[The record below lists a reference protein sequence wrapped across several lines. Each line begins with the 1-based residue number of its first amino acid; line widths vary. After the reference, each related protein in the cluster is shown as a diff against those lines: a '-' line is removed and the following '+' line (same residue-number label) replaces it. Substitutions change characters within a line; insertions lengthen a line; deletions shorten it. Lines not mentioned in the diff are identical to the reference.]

1 MSLTRTLFDDDH
13 KLFRESAAAF
23 VDREILPQR
32 EQIREQRRIPKE
44 LWRTAGDAGF
54 PGVAAPRGAGR
65 TAGEMGFLGLSIP
78 EAHGGADVDFRYNAV
93 WNEELGRAGMAYASS
108 FSIHTDVVAPYL
120 VRLTSD
126 EQKQRWLPK
135 FCTGEIVTAIG
146 MTEPEAGSDLQG
158 LKTTARRD
166 PAHPADWVING
177 SKTFITNGAHA
188 DLVVVAARTA
198 TDPKGRGI
206 SLFAI
211 EEGMDGFTRGRKLHK
226 VGQHEAD
233 TAELFFED
241 VRVTDDQLI
250 GEVDRGF
257 HHMMEHLAQ
266 ERLGSAIANT
276 AAAAHVLAIT
286 LDYVKARK
294 AFGRP
299 GGTFQNSRFLL
310 ADLQTRVDVTQ
321 AFVDRCVDAHAVG
334 QLSAVEAAKAKW
346 WSAEVQNVVA
356 DACVQLHGGYGYMEE
371 YEVAHV
377 WMDARVTKIWA
388 GSNEIMKEIIG
399 REMGLGALRS

>member
-1 MSLTRTLFDDDH
+1 MSLPRTLFDDDH

-23 VDREILPQR
+23 VDREILPRR
-32 EQIREQRRIPKE
+32 EEMREARRIPKD
-44 LWRTAGDAGF
+44 LWT
-54 PGVAAPRGAGR
+54 
-65 TAGEMGFLGLSIP
+65 TAGEGGFLGVAVP
-78 EAHGGADVDFRYNAV
+78 EEYGGSDVDFRYNTIF
-93 WNEELGRAGMAYASS
+93 NEELSRAGMAFSSS
-108 FSIHTDVVAPYL
+108 FTIHADVCAPYL
-120 VRLTSD
+120 TRLTSED
-126 EQKQRWLPK
+126 QKQRWLPR
-135 FCTGEIVTAIG
+135 FCSGEMVTAIG

-158 LKTTARRD
+158 LKTTAKRD
-166 PAHPADWVING
+166 GDEWVING

-188 DLVVVAARTA
+188 DLVIVAARTA

-206 SLFAI
+206 SLFAV
-211 EEGMDGFTRGRKLHK
+211 EDGMEGFSRGRKLHK

-233 TAELFFED
+233 TAELFFEN

-266 ERLGSAIANT
+266 ERLGSAISNT
-276 AAAAHVLAIT
+276 AHAQHVFAIT
-286 LDYVKARK
+286 LDYIKSRK

-299 GGTFQNSRFLL
+299 VGTFQNSRFLA
-310 ADLQTRVDVTQ
+310 ADLRTRLDVTQ
-321 AFVDRCVDAHAVG
+321 AFVDQCVAAHAQH
-334 QLSAVEAAKAKW
+334 QLSAVDAAKAKW
-346 WSAEVQNVVA
+346 WSAEVQNVVI

-371 YEVAHV
+371 YEVAHA

-399 REMGLGALRS
+399 RDLGLAEVRA

>member
-1 MSLTRTLFDDDH
+1 MSMPRTLFDDDH

-23 VDREILPQR
+23 VDREILPRR
-32 EQIREQRRIPKE
+32 EEIREQRRIPKE
-44 LWRTAGDAGF
+44 LWL
-54 PGVAAPRGAGR
+54 
-65 TAGEMGFLGLSIP
+65 TAGEAGFLGVAVP
-78 EAHGGADVDFRYNAV
+78 EQYGGSDVDFRYNAIF
-93 WNEELGRAGMAYASS
+93 NEELSRAGMAYSSS
-108 FSIHTDVVAPYL
+108 FTIHADVCAPYL
-120 VRLTSD
+120 TRLTTE
-126 EQKQRWLPK
+126 EQKDRWLPR
-135 FCTGEIVTAIG
+135 FCSGEIVTAIG

-158 LKTTARRD
+158 LKTTAKRD
-166 PAHPADWVING
+166 GDEWVING

-188 DLVVVAARTA
+188 ELVIVAARTA

-206 SLFAI
+206 SLFAV
-211 EEGMDGFTRGRKLHK
+211 EEGMEGFSRGRKLHK

-233 TAELFFED
+233 TAELFFEN

-266 ERLGSAIANT
+266 ERLGSAISNT
-276 AAAAHVLAIT
+276 AHAQHAFDVT
-286 LDYVKARK
+286 LDYIKTRK

-299 GGTFQNSRFLL
+299 VGTFQNSRFLA
-310 ADLQTRVDVTQ
+310 ADLRTRLDVTQ
-321 AFVDRCVDAHAVG
+321 AFVDQCVAAHAVH
-334 QLSAVEAAKAKW
+334 QLTAVDAAKAKW
-346 WSAEVQNVVA
+346 WSAQVQNDVI

-371 YEVAHV
+371 YEVAHA

-399 REMGLGALRS
+399 RDLGLGEVRG

>member
-23 VDREILPQR
+23 VDREILPRR
-32 EQIREQRRIPKE
+32 EEIREGRRIPKE
-44 LWRTAGDAGF
+44 LWQTAGDS
-54 PGVAAPRGAGR
+54 
-65 TAGEMGFLGLSIP
+65 GFLGTAVP
-78 EAHGGADVDFRYNAV
+78 EEFGGSDVDFRYNTIF
-93 WNEELGRAGMAYASS
+93 NEELSRAGMAFSSS
-108 FSIHTDVVAPYL
+108 FTIHADVCAPYL
-120 VRLTSD
+120 TRLTTE
-126 EQKQRWLPK
+126 EQKQRWLPR
-135 FCTGEIVTAIG
+135 FCTGEMVTAIG

-158 LKTTARRD
+158 LKTTAKRD
-166 PAHPADWVING
+166 GDEWVING

-188 DLVVVAARTA
+188 DLVIVAARTA

-206 SLFAI
+206 SLFAV
-211 EEGMDGFTRGRKLHK
+211 EEGMEGFSRGRKLHK

-233 TAELFFED
+233 TAELFFEN

-250 GEVDRGF
+250 GELDRGF

-266 ERLGSAIANT
+266 ERLGSAISNT
-276 AAAAHVLAIT
+276 AHAQHAFAIT
-286 LDYVKARK
+286 LDYIKSRK

-299 GGTFQNSRFLL
+299 VGTFQNSRFLA
-310 ADLQTRVDVTQ
+310 ADLQTRLDVTQ
-321 AFVDRCVDAHAVG
+321 AFVDQCVVAHAEHK
-334 QLSAVEAAKAKW
+334 LSAVDAAKAKW
-346 WSAEVQNVVA
+346 WSAEVQNAVI

-371 YEVAHV
+371 YEVAHA

-399 REMGLGALRS
+399 RDLGLGDVRV

>member
-1 MSLTRTLFDDDH
+1 MPLPRTIFDDDH
-13 KLFRESAAAF
+13 KLFRESAAAY
-23 VDREILPQR
+23 VDREILPRR
-32 EQIREQRRIPKE
+32 EEIREARRIPKE
-44 LWRTAGDAGF
+44 LWRTAGEA
-54 PGVAAPRGAGR
+54 
-65 TAGEMGFLGLSIP
+65 GFLGVAVP
-78 EAHGGADVDFRYNAV
+78 EAYGGSDVDFRYNAIF
-93 WNEELGRAGMAYASS
+93 NEELSRAGMAYSSS
-108 FSIHTDVVAPYL
+108 FTIHADVCAPYL
-120 VRLTSD
+120 TRLTTE

-135 FCTGEIVTAIG
+135 FCSGEMVTAIG

-158 LKTTARRD
+158 LKTNAKRD
-166 PAHPADWVING
+166 GDEWVING

-188 DLVVVAARTA
+188 EMVIVAARTA

-211 EEGMDGFTRGRKLHK
+211 EEGMEGFQRGRKLHK

-233 TAELFFED
+233 TAELFFEN

-266 ERLGSAIANT
+266 ERLGSAISNT
-276 AAAAHVLAIT
+276 AHAQHVFAVT
-286 LDYVKARK
+286 LDYIKSRK

-299 GGTFQNSRFLL
+299 IGTFQNSRFLA
-310 ADLQTRVDVTQ
+310 ADLRTRLDVTQ
-321 AFVDRCVDAHAVG
+321 AFVDQCVAAHAVG
-334 QLSAVEAAKAKW
+334 QLSAVDAAKAKW
-346 WSAEVQNVVA
+346 WSAEVQNVVI

-371 YEVAHV
+371 YEVAHA

-399 REMGLGALRS
+399 RDLGLGEVRA

>member
-54 PGVAAPRGAGR
+54 LGVAV
-65 TAGEMGFLGLSIP
+65 P
-78 EAHGGADVDFRYNAV
+78 EEYGGSDVDFRYNTIF
-93 WNEELGRAGMAYASS
+93 NEELSRAGMAFASS
-108 FSIHTDVVAPYL
+108 FTIHADVCAPYL
-120 VRLTSD
+120 TRLTTD
-126 EQKQRWLPK
+126 EQKQRWLPR
-135 FCTGEIVTAIG
+135 FCSGEMVTAIG

-166 PAHPADWVING
+166 PAHPGDWILNG

-188 DLVVVAARTA
+188 GLVIVAARTA

-206 SLFAI
+206 SLFAV
-211 EEGMDGFTRGRKLHK
+211 EEGMPGFTRGRKLDK

-241 VRVTDDQLI
+241 VRVSDEQLI

-257 HHMMEHLAQ
+257 AHMMSHLAQ
-266 ERLGSAIANT
+266 ERLST
-276 AAAAHVLAIT
+276 AVGNLAHAAHVLETT
-286 LDYVKARK
+286 LEYVKDRK
-294 AFGRP
+294 AF
-299 GGTFQNSRFLL
+299 
-310 ADLQTRVDVTQ
+310 
-321 AFVDRCVDAHAVG
+321 
-334 QLSAVEAAKAKW
+334 
-346 WSAEVQNVVA
+346 
-356 DACVQLHGGYGYMEE
+356 
-371 YEVAHV
+371 
-377 WMDARVTKIWA
+377 
-388 GSNEIMKEIIG
+388 
-399 REMGLGALRS
+399 

>member
-1 MSLTRTLFDDDH
+1 MALNRTLYDDDH

-23 VDREILPQR
+23 VDREILPAR
-32 EQIREQRRIPKE
+32 EKIREERRIPKE
-44 LWRTAGDAGF
+44 LWLKAGDAGF
-54 PGVAAPRGAGR
+54 LGVAVA
-65 TAGEMGFLGLSIP
+65 E
-78 EAHGGADVDFRYNAV
+78 EYGGSDVDFRYNAIF
-93 WNEELGRAGMAYASS
+93 NEELSRAGMAFSSS
-108 FSIHTDVVAPYL
+108 FTIHADVCAPYL
-120 VRLTSD
+120 TRLTSE

-135 FCTGEIVTAIG
+135 FCSGEMVTAIG

-158 LKTTARRD
+158 LKTTAKRD
-166 PAHPADWVING
+166 GDDWVING

-188 DLVVVAARTA
+188 DLVIVAARTA

-206 SLFAI
+206 SLFAV
-211 EEGMDGFTRGRKLHK
+211 EEGMEGFSRGRKLHK

-233 TAELFFED
+233 TAELFFEN

-266 ERLGSAIANT
+266 ERLGSAISNT
-276 AAAAHVLAIT
+276 AHAQQAFAVT
-286 LDYVKARK
+286 LEYIKTRK

-299 GGTFQNSRFLL
+299 VGTFQNSRFLA
-310 ADLQTRVDVTQ
+310 ADLQTRLDVTQ
-321 AFVDRCVDAHAVG
+321 SFVDQCVIAHAAHE
-334 QLSAVEAAKAKW
+334 LSAVDAAKAKW
-346 WSAEVQNVVA
+346 WSAEVQNHVI

-371 YEVAHV
+371 YEVAHA

-399 REMGLGALRS
+399 RDLGLGDVRA

>member
-1 MSLTRTLFDDDH
+1 MPRTLFDDDH
-13 KLFRESAAAF
+13 KLFRESAAAY
-23 VDREILPQR
+23 VDREILPRR
-32 EQIREQRRIPKE
+32 EEIREQRRIPKE
-44 LWRTAGDAGF
+44 LWRTAGEA
-54 PGVAAPRGAGR
+54 
-65 TAGEMGFLGLSIP
+65 GFLGVAVP
-78 EAHGGADVDFRYNAV
+78 EQYGGSDVDFRYNAIF
-93 WNEELGRAGMAYASS
+93 NEELSRAGMAYSSS
-108 FSIHTDVVAPYL
+108 FTIHADVCAPYL
-120 VRLTSD
+120 TRLTTE

-135 FCTGEIVTAIG
+135 FCTGEMITAIG

-158 LKTTARRD
+158 LKTTAKRD
-166 PAHPADWVING
+166 GDEWVING

-188 DLVVVAARTA
+188 EMVIVAARTA

-206 SLFAI
+206 SLFAV
-211 EEGMDGFTRGRKLHK
+211 EEGMEGFSRGRKLHK

-233 TAELFFED
+233 TAELFFEN

-266 ERLGSAIANT
+266 ERLGSAISNT
-276 AAAAHVLAIT
+276 AHAQHVFDVT
-286 LDYVKARK
+286 LDYIKSRK

-299 GGTFQNSRFLL
+299 VGTFQNSRFLA
-310 ADLQTRVDVTQ
+310 ADLRTRLDVTQ
-321 AFVDRCVDAHAVG
+321 AFVDQCVVAHSAHA
-334 QLSAVEAAKAKW
+334 LSAVDAAKAKW
-346 WSAEVQNVVA
+346 WSAQVQNDVI

-371 YEVAHV
+371 YEVAHA

-399 REMGLGALRS
+399 RDLGLGEVRA

>member
-1 MSLTRTLFDDDH
+1 MALPRTLYDDDH
-13 KLFRESAAAF
+13 RLFRESAAAF
-23 VDREILPQR
+23 VDREILPRR
-32 EQIREQRRIPKE
+32 EEIRENRRIPAE
-44 LWRTAGDAGF
+44 VWQ
-54 PGVAAPRGAGR
+54 
-65 TAGEMGFLGLSIP
+65 TAGEMGFLGLAIP
-78 EAHGGADVDFRYNAV
+78 EEYGGSDVDFRYNAV
-93 WNEELGRAGMAYASS
+93 WNEELARAGVAYGSS
-108 FSIHTDVVAPYL
+108 FSIHTDVCAPYL
-120 VRLTSD
+120 VRLTTE

-135 FCTGEIVTAIG
+135 FCSGEMVTAIG

-158 LKTTARRD
+158 LKTTAKRD
-166 PAHPADWVING
+166 GDEWVING

-188 DLVVVAARTA
+188 GLVIVAARTG
-198 TDPKGRGI
+198 TDPRGRGI
-206 SLFAI
+206 SLFAV
-211 EEGMDGFTRGRKLHK
+211 EEGTDGFQRGRKLHK

-266 ERLGSAIANT
+266 ERLGSAILNT
-276 AAAAHVLAIT
+276 AHAAHILGIT
-286 LDYVKARK
+286 LTYIKERR

-299 GGTFQNSRFLL
+299 VGTFQHNRFL
-310 ADLQTRVDVTQ
+310 AAEMQTKVDVTQ
-321 AFVDRCVDAHAVG
+321 AFVDRCVDAHSRHE
-334 QLSAVEAAKAKW
+334 LSAVDAAKAKW
-346 WSAEVQNVVA
+346 WSAEVENSVI

-371 YEVAHV
+371 YEVAHA

-399 REMGLGALRS
+399 RDLGLGEVRA

>member
-1 MSLTRTLFDDDH
+1 MPLPRTVYDDDH
-13 KLFRESAAAF
+13 RLFRESAAAF
-23 VDREILPQR
+23 VDRDVLPR
-32 EQIREQRRIPKE
+32 RDEIREARRIPKE
-44 LWRTAGDAGF
+44 LWLK
-54 PGVAAPRGAGR
+54 
-65 TAGEMGFLGLSIP
+65 AGEMGFLGLAIP
-78 EAHGGADVDFRYNAV
+78 EEHGGSDVDFRYNAV
-93 WNEELGRAGMAYASS
+93 WNEELARAGMAYASS

-120 VRLTSD
+120 VRLTDD
-126 EQKQRWLPK
+126 EQKARWLPP
-135 FCTGEIVTAIG
+135 FCSGEMVTAIG

-166 PAHPADWVING
+166 GDTWVING

-188 DLVVVAARTA
+188 DMVVVAARTA

-206 SLFAI
+206 SLFAV
-211 EEGMDGFTRGRKLHK
+211 EEGMEGFTRGRKLHK

-241 VRVTDDQLI
+241 VRVGDEQLI

-276 AAAAHVLAIT
+276 AAAAHVLALT
-286 LDYVKARK
+286 LDYVKERR

-299 GGTFQNSRFLL
+299 VGTFQNSRFLL

-321 AFVDRCVDAHAVG
+321 AFIDRCVEAHAVG
-334 QLSAVEAAKAKW
+334 QLSAVDAAKAKW
-346 WSAEVQNVVA
+346 WSAEVQNAVA
-356 DACVQLHGGYGYMEE
+356 DHCVQLHGGYGYMEE

-399 REMGLGALRS
+399 RDLGLGEVRA

>member
-1 MSLTRTLFDDDH
+1 MPLPRTIFDDDH
-13 KLFRESAAAF
+13 KLFRESAAAY
-23 VDREILPQR
+23 VDREILPRR
-32 EQIREQRRIPKE
+32 EEIREARRIPKD
-44 LWRTAGDAGF
+44 LWRTAGEA
-54 PGVAAPRGAGR
+54 
-65 TAGEMGFLGLSIP
+65 GFLGVAVP
-78 EAHGGADVDFRYNAV
+78 EAYGGSDVDFRYNAIF
-93 WNEELGRAGMAYASS
+93 NEELSRAGMAYSSS
-108 FSIHTDVVAPYL
+108 FTIHADVCAPYL
-120 VRLTSD
+120 TRLTTE

-135 FCTGEIVTAIG
+135 FCSGEMITAIG

-158 LKTTARRD
+158 LKTNAKREGD
-166 PAHPADWVING
+166 EWVING

-188 DLVVVAARTA
+188 EMVIVAARTA

-211 EEGMDGFTRGRKLHK
+211 EEGMEGFQRGRKLHK

-233 TAELFFED
+233 TAELFFEN

-266 ERLGSAIANT
+266 ERLGSAISNT
-276 AAAAHVLAIT
+276 AHAQHVFTVT
-286 LDYVKARK
+286 LDYIKSRK

-299 GGTFQNSRFLL
+299 IGTFQNSRFLA
-310 ADLQTRVDVTQ
+310 ADLRTRLDVTQ
-321 AFVDRCVDAHAVG
+321 AFVDQCVAAHAVG
-334 QLSAVEAAKAKW
+334 QLSAVDAAKAKW
-346 WSAEVQNVVA
+346 WSAEVQNVVI

-371 YEVAHV
+371 YEVAHA

-399 REMGLGALRS
+399 RDLGLGEVRA

>member
-1 MSLTRTLFDDDH
+1 MSLPRTLFDDDH

-32 EQIREQRRIPKE
+32 EEIREARRIPKE
-44 LWRTAGDAGF
+44 LWTS
-54 PGVAAPRGAGR
+54 
-65 TAGEMGFLGLSIP
+65 AGESGFLGVAVP
-78 EAHGGADVDFRYNAV
+78 EEYGGSDVDFRYNTIF
-93 WNEELGRAGMAYASS
+93 NEELSRAGMAFSSS
-108 FSIHTDVVAPYL
+108 FTIHADVCAPYL
-120 VRLTSD
+120 TRLTSE

-135 FCTGEIVTAIG
+135 FCSGEIVTAIG

-158 LKTTARRD
+158 LKTTAKRD
-166 PAHPADWVING
+166 AGEWVING

-188 DLVVVAARTA
+188 DLVIVAARTA

-206 SLFAI
+206 SLFAV
-211 EEGMDGFTRGRKLHK
+211 EEGMEGFSRGRKLHK

-233 TAELFFED
+233 TAELFFEN

-266 ERLGSAIANT
+266 ERLGSAISNT
-276 AAAAHVLAIT
+276 AHAQHAFALT
-286 LDYVKARK
+286 LDYIKSRK

-299 GGTFQNSRFLL
+299 VGTFQNSRFLA
-310 ADLQTRVDVTQ
+310 ADLQTRLDVTQ
-321 AFVDRCVDAHAVG
+321 AFVDQCVAAHAQH
-334 QLSAVEAAKAKW
+334 QLSAVDAAKAKW
-346 WSAEVQNVVA
+346 WSAEVQNTVI

-371 YEVAHV
+371 YEVAHA

-399 REMGLGALRS
+399 RDLGLGEVRA

>member
-1 MSLTRTLFDDDH
+1 MALPRTLFDDDH

-23 VDREILPQR
+23 VDREILPRR
-32 EQIREQRRIPKE
+32 EEIRADRRIPKQ
-44 LWRTAGDAGF
+44 LWL
-54 PGVAAPRGAGR
+54 
-65 TAGEMGFLGLSIP
+65 TAGEAGFLGVAVP
-78 EAHGGADVDFRYNAV
+78 EQYGGSDVDFRYNAIF
-93 WNEELGRAGMAYASS
+93 NEELSRAGMAYSSS
-108 FSIHTDVVAPYL
+108 FTIHADVCAPYL
-120 VRLTSD
+120 TRLTTE
-126 EQKQRWLPK
+126 EQKQRWLPR
-135 FCTGEIVTAIG
+135 FCTGEMVTAIG

-158 LKTTARRD
+158 LKTNAKRD
-166 PAHPADWVING
+166 GDEWVING

-188 DLVVVAARTA
+188 EMVIVAARTA

-211 EEGMDGFTRGRKLHK
+211 EEGMEGFQRGRKLHK

-233 TAELFFED
+233 TAELFFEN

-266 ERLGSAIANT
+266 ERLGSAISNT
-276 AAAAHVLAIT
+276 AHAQHVFDVT
-286 LDYVKARK
+286 LDYIKSRK

-299 GGTFQNSRFLL
+299 VGTFQNSRFLA
-310 ADLQTRVDVTQ
+310 ADLRTRLDVTQ
-321 AFVDRCVDAHAVG
+321 AFVDQCVVAHSAH
-334 QLSAVEAAKAKW
+334 QLSAVDAAKAKW
-346 WSAEVQNVVA
+346 WSAEVQNVVI

-371 YEVAHV
+371 YEVAHA

-399 REMGLGALRS
+399 RDLGLGEVRA

>member
-1 MSLTRTLFDDDH
+1 MSLPRTLFDDDH

-23 VDREILPQR
+23 VDREILPR
-32 EQIREQRRIPKE
+32 AEEIREARRIPAE
-44 LWRTAGDAGF
+44 IWM
-54 PGVAAPRGAGR
+54 
-65 TAGEMGFLGLSIP
+65 TAGEAGFLGVAVP
-78 EAHGGADVDFRYNAV
+78 EAYGGSDVDFRYNAIF
-93 WNEELGRAGMAYASS
+93 NEELSRAGMAYSSS
-108 FSIHTDVVAPYL
+108 FTIHSDVCAPYL
-120 VRLTSD
+120 TRLTTE

-135 FCTGEIVTAIG
+135 FCSGEMITAIG
-146 MTEPEAGSDLQG
+146 MTEPEAGSDLQA
-158 LKTTARRD
+158 LKTTAKRD
-166 PAHPADWVING
+166 PAHPDEWIING

-188 DLVVVAARTA
+188 GLVIVAARTA

-206 SLFAI
+206 SLFAV
-211 EEGMDGFTRGRKLHK
+211 EEGMEGFQRGRKLHK

-233 TAELFFED
+233 TAELFFEN

-266 ERLGSAIANT
+266 ERLGSSISNT
-276 AAAAHVLAIT
+276 AHAQHIFAVT
-286 LDYVKARK
+286 LEYIKTRK

-299 GGTFQNSRFLL
+299 VGTFQNSRFLA
-310 ADLQTRVDVTQ
+310 ADLQTRLDVTQ
-321 AFVDRCVDAHAVG
+321 AFVDQCVVAHAAH
-334 QLSAVEAAKAKW
+334 QLSAVDAAKAKW
-346 WSAEVQNVVA
+346 WSAEVQNLVI

-371 YEVAHV
+371 YEVAHA

-399 REMGLGALRS
+399 RDMGLGEVRG

>member
-1 MSLTRTLFDDDH
+1 MPLPRTIFDDDH
-13 KLFRESAAAF
+13 KLFRESAAAY
-23 VDREILPQR
+23 VDREILPRR
-32 EQIREQRRIPKE
+32 EEIREARRIPKE
-44 LWRTAGDAGF
+44 LWT
-54 PGVAAPRGAGR
+54 
-65 TAGEMGFLGLSIP
+65 TAGEAGFLGVAVP
-78 EAHGGADVDFRYNAV
+78 EAYGGSDVDFRYNAIF
-93 WNEELGRAGMAYASS
+93 NEELSRAGMAYSSS
-108 FSIHTDVVAPYL
+108 FTIHADVCAPYL
-120 VRLTSD
+120 TRLTT
-126 EQKQRWLPK
+126 EGQKRRWLPK
-135 FCTGEIVTAIG
+135 FCSGEMITAIG

-158 LKTTARRD
+158 LKTNAKREGD
-166 PAHPADWVING
+166 EWVING

-188 DLVVVAARTA
+188 EMVIVAARTA

-211 EEGMDGFTRGRKLHK
+211 EEGMEGFSRGRKLHK

-233 TAELFFED
+233 TAELFFEN

-266 ERLGSAIANT
+266 ERLGSAISNT
-276 AAAAHVLAIT
+276 AHAQHVFTVT
-286 LDYVKARK
+286 LDYIKSRK

-299 GGTFQNSRFLL
+299 IGTFQNSRFLA
-310 ADLQTRVDVTQ
+310 ADLRTRLDVTQ
-321 AFVDRCVDAHAVG
+321 AFVDQCVAAHAVG
-334 QLSAVEAAKAKW
+334 GLSAVDAAKAKW
-346 WSAEVQNVVA
+346 WSAEVQNVVV

-371 YEVAHV
+371 YEVAHA

-399 REMGLGALRS
+399 RDLGLGEVRA

>member
-23 VDREILPQR
+23 VDRGILPQR

-44 LWRTAGDAGF
+44 LWRTAGEG
-54 PGVAAPRGAGR
+54 
-65 TAGEMGFLGLSIP
+65 GFLGVAVP
-78 EAHGGADVDFRYNAV
+78 EQYGGSDVDFRYNTIF
-93 WNEELGRAGMAYASS
+93 NEELSRAGMAFSSS
-108 FSIHTDVVAPYL
+108 FTIHADVCAPYL
-120 VRLTSD
+120 TRLTSE
-126 EQKQRWLPK
+126 EQKRRWLPR
-135 FCTGEIVTAIG
+135 FCSGEIVTAIG

-158 LKTTARRD
+158 LKTTAKRD
-166 PAHPADWVING
+166 AGEWVING

-188 DLVVVAARTA
+188 DLVIVAARTA

-206 SLFAI
+206 SLFAV
-211 EEGMDGFTRGRKLHK
+211 EEGMEGFSRGRKLHK

-299 GGTFQNSRFLL
+299 VGTFQNSRFLL

-399 REMGLGALRS
+399 RDMGLGDVRS

>member
-1 MSLTRTLFDDDH
+1 MSLPRTLFDDDH
-13 KLFRESAAAF
+13 RLFRESAAAF
-23 VDREILPQR
+23 VDREILPR
-32 EQIREQRRIPKE
+32 AEEIREARRIPAE
-44 LWRTAGDAGF
+44 LW
-54 PGVAAPRGAGR
+54 R
-65 TAGEMGFLGLSIP
+65 TAGEMGFLGVAIP
-78 EAHGGADVDFRYNAV
+78 EQYGGSDVDFRYNAIF
-93 WNEELGRAGMAYASS
+93 NEELSRAGMAYSSS
-108 FSIHTDVVAPYL
+108 FTIHADVCAPYL
-120 VRLTSD
+120 TRLTTD
-126 EQKQRWLPK
+126 EQKARWLPK
-135 FCTGEIVTAIG
+135 FCSGEMITAIG

-166 PAHPADWVING
+166 PAHPDDWVING

-188 DLVVVAARTA
+188 GMVIVAARTA

-206 SLFAI
+206 SLFAV

-233 TAELFFED
+233 TAELFFEN
-241 VRVTDDQLI
+241 VRVTDDALI

-266 ERLGSAIANT
+266 ERLGSSISNLAH
-276 AAAAHVLAIT
+276 AAHILGVT
-286 LDYVKARK
+286 LEYIKSRK

-299 GGTFQNSRFLL
+299 VGTFQNSRFLV
-310 ADLQTRVDVTQ
+310 ADLQTRIDVTQ
-321 AFVDRCVDAHAVG
+321 AFVDRCIEAHVAH
-334 QLSAVEAAKAKW
+334 QLSAVDAAKAKW
-346 WSAEVQNVVA
+346 WSADVQNTVI

-371 YEVAHV
+371 YEVAHA

-399 REMGLGALRS
+399 RDLGLGEVRA

>member
-1 MSLTRTLFDDDH
+1 MSMPRTLFDDDH

-23 VDREILPQR
+23 VDREILPRR
-32 EQIREQRRIPKE
+32 EEIREQRRIPKE
-44 LWRTAGDAGF
+44 LWRTAGEA
-54 PGVAAPRGAGR
+54 
-65 TAGEMGFLGLSIP
+65 GFLGVAVP
-78 EAHGGADVDFRYNAV
+78 EQYGGSDVDFRYNAIF
-93 WNEELGRAGMAYASS
+93 NEELSRAGMAYSSS
-108 FSIHTDVVAPYL
+108 FTIHADVCAPYL
-120 VRLTSD
+120 TRLTTE
-126 EQKQRWLPK
+126 EQKQRWLPR
-135 FCTGEIVTAIG
+135 FCTGEMVTAIG

-158 LKTTARRD
+158 LKTTAKRD
-166 PAHPADWVING
+166 GAEWVING

-188 DLVVVAARTA
+188 DLVIVAARTA

-206 SLFAI
+206 SLFAV
-211 EEGMDGFTRGRKLHK
+211 EEGMEGFSRGRKLHK

-233 TAELFFED
+233 TAELFFEN

-266 ERLGSAIANT
+266 ERLGSAISNT
-276 AAAAHVLAIT
+276 AHAQHAFAVT
-286 LDYVKARK
+286 LDYIKTRK

-299 GGTFQNSRFLL
+299 VGTFQNSRFLA
-310 ADLQTRVDVTQ
+310 ADLQTRLDVTQ
-321 AFVDRCVDAHAVG
+321 AFVDQCVAAHARHE
-334 QLSAVEAAKAKW
+334 LTAVDAAKAKW
-346 WSAEVQNVVA
+346 WSAQVQNDVI

-371 YEVAHV
+371 YEVAHA

-399 REMGLGALRS
+399 RDLGLGEVRA

>member
-1 MSLTRTLFDDDH
+1 MALNRTLYDDDH

-23 VDREILPQR
+23 VDREILPAR
-32 EQIREQRRIPKE
+32 ESIREERRIPKE
-44 LWRTAGDAGF
+44 LWLKAGDS
-54 PGVAAPRGAGR
+54 
-65 TAGEMGFLGLSIP
+65 GFLGVAVA
-78 EAHGGADVDFRYNAV
+78 EEYGGSDVDFRYNAIF
-93 WNEELGRAGMAYASS
+93 NEELSRAGMAFSSS
-108 FSIHTDVVAPYL
+108 FTIHADVCAPYL
-120 VRLTSD
+120 TRLTSE

-135 FCTGEIVTAIG
+135 FCSGEMVTAIG

-158 LKTTARRD
+158 LKTTAKRD
-166 PAHPADWVING
+166 GSDWVING

-188 DLVVVAARTA
+188 DLVIVAARTA

-211 EEGMDGFTRGRKLHK
+211 EEGMEGFSRGRKLHK

-233 TAELFFED
+233 TAELFFEN

-266 ERLGSAIANT
+266 ERLGSAISNT
-276 AAAAHVLAIT
+276 AHAQQAFAVT
-286 LDYVKARK
+286 LEYIKSRK

-299 GGTFQNSRFLL
+299 IGTFQNSRFLA
-310 ADLQTRVDVTQ
+310 ADLQTRLDVTQ
-321 AFVDRCVDAHAVG
+321 SFVDQCVIAHAAHE
-334 QLSAVEAAKAKW
+334 LSAVDAAKAKW
-346 WSAEVQNVVA
+346 WSAEVQNLVI

-371 YEVAHV
+371 YEVAHA

-399 REMGLGALRS
+399 RDLGLGEVRA

>member
-1 MSLTRTLFDDDH
+1 MALNRTLFDEDH

-23 VDREILPQR
+23 VDREILPAR
-32 EQIREQRRIPKE
+32 ESMREERRIPKE
-44 LWRTAGDAGF
+44 LWRKAGDS
-54 PGVAAPRGAGR
+54 
-65 TAGEMGFLGLSIP
+65 GFLGVAVP
-78 EAHGGADVDFRYNAV
+78 EEYGGSDVDFRYNAIF
-93 WNEELGRAGMAYASS
+93 NEELSRAGMAFSSS
-108 FSIHTDVVAPYL
+108 FTIHADVCAPYL
-120 VRLTSD
+120 TRLTSED
-126 EQKQRWLPK
+126 QKQRWLPK
-135 FCTGEIVTAIG
+135 FCSGEMVTAIG

-158 LKTTARRD
+158 LKTNAKRD
-166 PAHPADWVING
+166 GSDWVING

-188 DLVVVAARTA
+188 EMVIVAARTA

-211 EEGMDGFTRGRKLHK
+211 EEGMEGFTRGRKLHK

-233 TAELFFED
+233 TAELFFEN

-266 ERLGSAIANT
+266 ERLGSAISNT
-276 AAAAHVLAIT
+276 AHAQQAFAVT
-286 LDYVKARK
+286 LEYIKTRK

-299 GGTFQNSRFLL
+299 IGTFQNSRFLA
-310 ADLQTRVDVTQ
+310 ADLQTRLDVTQ
-321 AFVDRCVDAHAVG
+321 AFVDQCVVAHAAH
-334 QLSAVEAAKAKW
+334 QLSAVDAAKAKW
-346 WSAEVQNVVA
+346 WSAEVQNLVI

-371 YEVAHV
+371 YEVAHA

-399 REMGLGALRS
+399 RDLGLGEVRA

>member
-1 MSLTRTLFDDDH
+1 MNRTLYDDDH

-23 VDREILPQR
+23 VDREILPAR
-32 EQIREQRRIPKE
+32 ESIREERRIPKE
-44 LWRTAGDAGF
+44 LWLKAGDS
-54 PGVAAPRGAGR
+54 
-65 TAGEMGFLGLSIP
+65 GFLGVAVA
-78 EAHGGADVDFRYNAV
+78 EEYGGSDVDFRYNAIF
-93 WNEELGRAGMAYASS
+93 NEELSRAGMAFSSS
-108 FSIHTDVVAPYL
+108 FTIHADVCAPYL
-120 VRLTSD
+120 TRLTSE

-135 FCTGEIVTAIG
+135 FCSGEMVTAIG

-158 LKTTARRD
+158 LKTTAKRD
-166 PAHPADWVING
+166 GSDWVING

-188 DLVVVAARTA
+188 DLVIVAARTA

-211 EEGMDGFTRGRKLHK
+211 EEGMEGFSRGRKLHK

-233 TAELFFED
+233 TAELFFEN

-266 ERLGSAIANT
+266 ERLGSAISNT
-276 AAAAHVLAIT
+276 AHAQQAFAVT
-286 LDYVKARK
+286 LEYIKSRK

-299 GGTFQNSRFLL
+299 IGTFQNSRFLA
-310 ADLQTRVDVTQ
+310 ADLQTRLDVTQ
-321 AFVDRCVDAHAVG
+321 SFVDQCVIAHAAHE
-334 QLSAVEAAKAKW
+334 LSAVDAAKAKW
-346 WSAEVQNVVA
+346 WSAEVQNLVI

-371 YEVAHV
+371 YEVAHA

-399 REMGLGALRS
+399 RDLGLGEVRA

>member
-1 MSLTRTLFDDDH
+1 MSLPRTLFDDDH

-23 VDREILPQR
+23 VDREILPRR
-32 EQIREQRRIPKE
+32 EEIREDRRIPKQ
-44 LWRTAGDAGF
+44 LWL
-54 PGVAAPRGAGR
+54 
-65 TAGEMGFLGLSIP
+65 TAGEAGFLGVAVP
-78 EAHGGADVDFRYNAV
+78 EQYGGSDVDFRYNAIF
-93 WNEELGRAGMAYASS
+93 NEELSRAGMAYSSS
-108 FSIHTDVVAPYL
+108 FTIHADVCAPYL
-120 VRLTSD
+120 TRLTTE
-126 EQKQRWLPK
+126 EQKQRWLPR
-135 FCTGEIVTAIG
+135 FCTGEMITAIG

-158 LKTTARRD
+158 LKTNAKRD
-166 PAHPADWVING
+166 GDEWVING

-188 DLVVVAARTA
+188 EMVIVAARTA

-211 EEGMDGFTRGRKLHK
+211 EEGMEGFQRGRKLHK
-226 VGQHEAD
+226 IGQHEAD
-233 TAELFFED
+233 TAELFFEN

-266 ERLGSAIANT
+266 ERLGSAISNT
-276 AAAAHVLAIT
+276 AHAQHVFDVT
-286 LDYVKARK
+286 LDYIKSRK

-299 GGTFQNSRFLL
+299 VGTFQNSRFLA
-310 ADLQTRVDVTQ
+310 ADLRTRLDVTQ
-321 AFVDRCVDAHAVG
+321 AFVDQCVVAHSAH
-334 QLSAVEAAKAKW
+334 QLSAVDAAKAKW
-346 WSAEVQNVVA
+346 WSAEVQNVVI

-371 YEVAHV
+371 YEVAHA

-399 REMGLGALRS
+399 RDLGLGDVRP

>member
-1 MSLTRTLFDDDH
+1 MPRTLFDDDH

-23 VDREILPQR
+23 VDREILPRR
-32 EQIREQRRIPKE
+32 EAIREERRIPKE
-44 LWRTAGDAGF
+44 LWRTAGEA
-54 PGVAAPRGAGR
+54 
-65 TAGEMGFLGLSIP
+65 GFLGVAVP
-78 EAHGGADVDFRYNAV
+78 EQYGGSDVDFRYNAIF
-93 WNEELGRAGMAYASS
+93 NEELSRAGMAYSSS
-108 FSIHTDVVAPYL
+108 FTIHADVCAPYL
-120 VRLTSD
+120 TRLTTE

-135 FCTGEIVTAIG
+135 FCTGEMITAIG

-158 LKTTARRD
+158 LKTNAKRD
-166 PAHPADWVING
+166 GGDWVING

-188 DLVVVAARTA
+188 EMVIVAARTA

-206 SLFAI
+206 SLFAV
-211 EEGMDGFTRGRKLHK
+211 EEGMEGFTRGRKLHK

-233 TAELFFED
+233 TAELFFEN
-241 VRVTDDQLI
+241 VVVTDDQLI

-266 ERLGSAIANT
+266 ERLGSAISNT
-276 AAAAHVLAIT
+276 AHAQHVFAVT
-286 LDYVKARK
+286 LDYIKSRK

-299 GGTFQNSRFLL
+299 IGTFQNSRFLA
-310 ADLQTRVDVTQ
+310 ADLQTRLDVTQ
-321 AFVDRCVDAHAVG
+321 AFIDQCVVAHAAHA
-334 QLSAVEAAKAKW
+334 LSAVDAAKAKW
-346 WSAEVQNVVA
+346 WSAQVQNDVI

-371 YEVAHV
+371 YEVAHA

-399 REMGLGALRS
+399 RDLGLGEVRA

>member
-1 MSLTRTLFDDDH
+1 MSLPRTLFDDDH

-23 VDREILPQR
+23 VDREILPRR
-32 EQIREQRRIPKE
+32 EAIREDRRIPKD
-44 LWRTAGDAGF
+44 LWRTAGEA
-54 PGVAAPRGAGR
+54 
-65 TAGEMGFLGLSIP
+65 GFLGVAVP
-78 EAHGGADVDFRYNAV
+78 EQYGGSDVDFRYNAIF
-93 WNEELGRAGMAYASS
+93 NEELSRAGMAYSSS
-108 FSIHTDVVAPYL
+108 FTIHADVCAPYL
-120 VRLTSD
+120 TRLTTE
-126 EQKQRWLPK
+126 EQKQRWLPR
-135 FCTGEIVTAIG
+135 FCTGEMVTAIG

-158 LKTTARRD
+158 LKTNAKRD
-166 PAHPADWVING
+166 GDEWVING

-188 DLVVVAARTA
+188 EMVIVAARTA

-206 SLFAI
+206 SLFAV
-211 EEGMDGFTRGRKLHK
+211 EEGMEGFSRGRKLHK

-233 TAELFFED
+233 TAELFFEN

-266 ERLGSAIANT
+266 ERLGSAISNT
-276 AAAAHVLAIT
+276 AHAQHVFDVT
-286 LDYVKARK
+286 LEYIKSRK

-299 GGTFQNSRFLL
+299 VGTFQNSRFLA
-310 ADLQTRVDVTQ
+310 ADLRTRLDVTQ
-321 AFVDRCVDAHAVG
+321 AFVDQCVVAHAAH
-334 QLSAVEAAKAKW
+334 QLSAVDAAKAKW
-346 WSAEVQNVVA
+346 WSAEVQNVVI

-371 YEVAHV
+371 YEVAHA

-399 REMGLGALRS
+399 RDLGLGEVRA

>member
-1 MSLTRTLFDDDH
+1 MSLPRTLFDDDH

-23 VDREILPQR
+23 VDREILPRR
-32 EQIREQRRIPKE
+32 EEIREQRRIPKE
-44 LWRTAGDAGF
+44 LWRTAGEA
-54 PGVAAPRGAGR
+54 
-65 TAGEMGFLGLSIP
+65 GFLGVAIP
-78 EAHGGADVDFRYNAV
+78 EQYGGSDVDFRYNAIF
-93 WNEELGRAGMAYASS
+93 NEELSRAGMAYSSS
-108 FSIHTDVVAPYL
+108 FTIHADVCAPYL
-120 VRLTSD
+120 TRLTTE

-158 LKTTARRD
+158 LKTNAKRD
-166 PAHPADWVING
+166 GDEWVING

-188 DLVVVAARTA
+188 ELVIVAARTA

-206 SLFAI
+206 SLFAV
-211 EEGMDGFTRGRKLHK
+211 EEGMEGFSRGRKLHK

-233 TAELFFED
+233 TAELFFEN

-266 ERLGSAIANT
+266 ERLGSAISNT
-276 AAAAHVLAIT
+276 AHAQAAFAVT
-286 LDYVKARK
+286 LEYIKTRK

-299 GGTFQNSRFLL
+299 VGTFQNSRFLA
-310 ADLQTRVDVTQ
+310 ADLQTRLDVTQ
-321 AFVDRCVDAHAVG
+321 AFVDQCVAAHAQH
-334 QLSAVEAAKAKW
+334 QLTAVDAAKAKW
-346 WSAEVQNVVA
+346 WSAEVQNQVI

-371 YEVAHV
+371 YEVAHA

-399 REMGLGALRS
+399 RDLGLGEVRA

>member
-1 MSLTRTLFDDDH
+1 MSLPRTLFDDDH

-23 VDREILPQR
+23 VDREILPRR
-32 EQIREQRRIPKE
+32 EEIREARRIPKQ
-44 LWRTAGDAGF
+44 LWL
-54 PGVAAPRGAGR
+54 
-65 TAGEMGFLGLSIP
+65 TAGEAGFLGVAVP
-78 EAHGGADVDFRYNAV
+78 EQYGGSDVDFRYNAIF
-93 WNEELGRAGMAYASS
+93 NEELSRAGMAYSSS
-108 FSIHTDVVAPYL
+108 FTIHADVCAPYL
-120 VRLTSD
+120 TRLTTE
-126 EQKQRWLPK
+126 EQKQRWLPR
-135 FCTGEIVTAIG
+135 FCTGELVTAIG

-158 LKTTARRD
+158 LKTNAKRD
-166 PAHPADWVING
+166 GDEWVING

-188 DLVVVAARTA
+188 DLVIVAARTA

-206 SLFAI
+206 SLFAV
-211 EEGMDGFTRGRKLHK
+211 EEGMEGFSRGRKLHK

-233 TAELFFED
+233 TAELFFEN

-266 ERLGSAIANT
+266 ERLGSAISNT
-276 AAAAHVLAIT
+276 AHAQHVFDVT
-286 LDYVKARK
+286 LDYIKSRK

-299 GGTFQNSRFLL
+299 VGTFQNSRFLA
-310 ADLQTRVDVTQ
+310 ADLRTRLDVTQ
-321 AFVDRCVDAHAVG
+321 AFVDQCVVAHAAH
-334 QLSAVEAAKAKW
+334 QLSAVDAAKAKW
-346 WSAEVQNVVA
+346 WSAEVQNVVV

-371 YEVAHV
+371 YEVAHA

-399 REMGLGALRS
+399 RDLGLGEVRA